1 MQEIALQP
9 LTFWCSTHRAG
20 KRGRQRHLGK
30 QRRKKGVR
38 FGGLNGL

>member
-20 KRGRQRHLGK
+20 KRGKTKTLEET
-30 QRRKKGVR
+30 KKKERR

>member
-20 KRGRQRHLGK
+20 KRAEDK
-30 QRRKKGVR
+30 DTWENKEERKE
-38 FGGLNGL
+38 